1 MLEAGEKKKDISFID
16 LLRGGSTESA
26 EVKHLN
32 TACSDIWVPVKC
44 LTVALC

>member
-1 MLEAGEKKKDISFID
+1 MLEEGEKKGISFID
-16 LLRGGSTESA
+16 LLWGGSTESA

-32 TACSDIWVPVKC
+32 RACSDIWVPVKS